1 MITFD
6 FLNTKTGRILI
17 SLIWGF
23 GLATFF
29 KKTCRG
35 DRCIVVKAPE
45 FNSIEDK
52 VFAYQGLKGKCFK
65 YHPNIDKCDK
75 EAKETVCVFNKK

>member
-1 MITFD
+1 MLD
-6 FLNTKTGRILI
+6 FFNTKNGKILI

-35 DRCIVVKAPE
+35 DRCIVMNAPVPKDV
-45 FNSIEDK
+45 EDK
-52 VFAYQGLKGKCFK
+52 TFSYQGMEGSCFK
-65 YHPNIDKCDK
+65 FSPKIAKCKNDN
-75 EAKETVCVFNKK
+75 EETIKIN

>member
-1 MITFD
+1 M
-6 FLNTKTGRILI
+6 LNFFNTTNGKILI

-35 DRCIVVKAPE
+35 DRCIVINAPTPKDVE
-45 FNSIEDK
+45 NR
-52 VFAYQGLKGKCFK
+52 VFSYQGMEGSCFK
-65 YHPNIDKCDK
+65 YKSNIAKCK
-75 EAKETVCVFNKK
+75 NEENQTLSST